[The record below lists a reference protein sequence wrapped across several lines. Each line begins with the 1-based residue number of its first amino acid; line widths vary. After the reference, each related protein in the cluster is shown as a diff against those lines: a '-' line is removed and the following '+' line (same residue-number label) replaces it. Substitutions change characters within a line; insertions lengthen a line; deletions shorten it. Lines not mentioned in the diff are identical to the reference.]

1 MGTATSS
8 TAAAMPQLFD
18 LTGHVA
24 LVTGGNG
31 GLGIGMARGLASAG
45 ASVAIWG
52 RNAER
57 NREAS
62 EVLKASGADVADFAC
77 DVTDPEQVS
86 AAMEL
91 TIARFGRLDS
101 CFANAGGSGVRKPFT
116 QLSPGDW
123 QSTLDLNVNSV
134 VYTFQAATRHFIAQ
148 GSGGSLVVTS
158 SVAALLGVPGG
169 GYSATKAAVSGLVRS
184 LAVELAPAGIRAN
197 AILPGFVAT
206 EMSLNTPKAFQDAC
220 LRRTPSGKLGTVDD
234 MAGAAVFLAG
244 PASRYVTGHS
254 LVIDGGQ
261 SIFPM

>member
-1 MGTATSS
+1 MDAPSHS
-8 TAAAMPQLFD
+8 TAAAAAGPFD

-24 LVTGGNG
+24 IVTGGNA
-31 GLGIGMARGLASAG
+31 GLGIGMARGLAEAG

-57 NREAS
+57 NGAAREAL
-62 EVLKASGADVADFAC
+62 EAIGAQAADFTC

-86 AAMEL
+86 SAMTQ

-123 QSTLDLNVNSV
+123 QSTLDLNLNSV
-134 VYTFQAATRHFIAQ
+134 VYTFQAATRQFMAQ
-148 GSGGSLVVTS
+148 GSGGSLIVTS

-197 AILPGFVAT
+197 AILPGFIET
-206 EMSLNTPKAFQDAC
+206 EMSLNTPKAFQEAC
-220 LRRTPSGKLGTVDD
+220 LRRTPSGKLGSVDD

-244 PASRYVTGHS
+244 PASRYMTGQS

>member
-1 MGTATSS
+1 MDTIANHAAT
-8 TAAAMPQLFD
+8 AMPALFD

-24 LVTGGNG
+24 LVTGGNA
-31 GLGIGMARGLASAG
+31 GLGIGMARGLAQAG
-45 ASVAIWG
+45 AGVAIWG

-57 NREAS
+57 NRAATEALES
-62 EVLKASGADVADFAC
+62 MGADVADFAC
-77 DVTDPEQVS
+77 DVTDPDQVA
-86 AAMEL
+86 AAMER

-101 CFANAGGSGVRKPFT
+101 CFANAGGSGVRKPFAM
-116 QLSPGDW
+116 LSPDDW
-123 QSTLDLNVNSV
+123 QSTLDLNLNSV
-134 VYTFQAATRHFIAQ
+134 VYTFQAATRQFVAQ
-148 GSGGSLVVTS
+148 GSGGSLIVTS
-158 SVAALLGVPGG
+158 SIAALLGVPGG
-169 GYSATKAAVSGLVRS
+169 GYSATKAAVAGLVRS

-197 AILPGFVAT
+197 AILPGFIET

>member
-1 MGTATSS
+1 MDAPIGGV
-8 TAAAMPQLFD
+8 AAPHQSLFD
-18 LTGHVA
+18 LSGHVA

-31 GLGIGMARGLASAG
+31 GLGIGMARGLARAG

-52 RNAER
+52 RNKQR
-57 NREAS
+57 NRAAAEELA
-62 EVLKASGADVADFAC
+62 ADGGDVADFVC
-77 DVTDPEQVS
+77 DVTDLAEV
-86 AAMEL
+86 ARAMEE
-91 TIARFGRLDS
+91 TVARFGRLDS

-116 QLSPGDW
+116 MLSPGDW

-134 VYTFQAATRHFIAQ
+134 VYTFQAATRQFIAQ

-197 AILPGFVAT
+197 AILPGFIET
-206 EMSLNTPKAFQDAC
+206 EMSLNTPKAFQEAC